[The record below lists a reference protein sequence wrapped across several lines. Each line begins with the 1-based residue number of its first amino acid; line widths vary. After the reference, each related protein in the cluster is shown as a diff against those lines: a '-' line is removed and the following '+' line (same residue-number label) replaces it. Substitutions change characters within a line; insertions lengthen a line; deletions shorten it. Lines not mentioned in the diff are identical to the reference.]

1 MKTGN
6 MFHRIK
12 IKRYNFDNC
21 SHDCRMV
28 ELDATIA
35 FVVQGNVRHVK
46 IFWDRNHRTN
56 NSFRI
61 N

>member
-1 MKTGN
+1 
-6 MFHRIK
+6 
-12 IKRYNFDNC
+12 
-21 SHDCRMV
+21 MV